1 MAFPARLKR
10 LAYPLL
16 RSYATA
22 FPHHRCRRRGIAYEV
37 DLRELIDFRIYF
49 GRGWEPA
56 TRQFLESTLQ
66 PGDTVLEVGANVGSL
81 TLEIARRVGR
91 DGTVHAIEPTGGAFA
106 KLERNLSLNADLV
119 PRVHLHRM
127 LVTDGDGST
136 PTRELR
142 WSWRIDRTAVDRER
156 VEVPAVSIDR
166 MVSTIGLTRLDLL
179 KIDVDGYE
187 MKVLRGATETLE
199 RFRPTILVELDEKSL
214 APQGDSVRS
223 AVEFLE
229 ARGFRGTR
237 LDGTPLSGQAAS
249 SGHTAHNAVFRAAKA

>member
-1 MAFPARLKR
+1 MTASARLKR
-10 LAYPLL
+10 FAYPLL
-16 RSYATA
+16 RSYAQA
-22 FPHHRCRRRGIAYEV
+22 FPHHRCRRRGISYEV

-49 GRGWEPA
+49 GRGWEPL
-56 TRQFLESTLQ
+56 TRQFLEGELRPGSTI
-66 PGDTVLEVGANVGSL
+66 LEVGANVGSL
-81 TLEIARRVGR
+81 TLEIARLVGR
-91 DGTVHAIEPTGGAFA
+91 DGAVHAIEPTAGAFR

-142 WSWRIDRTAVDRER
+142 WSWRIDREPVEREH
-156 VEVPAVSIDR
+156 VAVPAVSIDR
-166 MVSTIGLTRLDLL
+166 MVSTVGLARLDLL
-179 KIDVDGYE
+179 KVDVDGYE

-199 RFRPTILVELDEKSL
+199 RFRPTILIELDDASL
-214 APQGDSVRS
+214 ATQGDSVGS

-237 LDGTPLSGQAAS
+237 LDGTPLSERTAS
-249 SGHTAHNAVFRAAKA
+249 TGHAAHNAVFRAAGA